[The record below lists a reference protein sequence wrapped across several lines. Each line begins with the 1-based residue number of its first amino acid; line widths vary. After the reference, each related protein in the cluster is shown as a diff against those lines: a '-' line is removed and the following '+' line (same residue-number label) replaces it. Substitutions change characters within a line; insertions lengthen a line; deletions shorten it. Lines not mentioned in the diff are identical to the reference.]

1 MSAAL
6 TAARALARIG
16 WPVLPVAPAGKLP
29 LTAHGVKDAS
39 TDDVRI
45 GQWWRK
51 WPDANVAIATG
62 APGPTVLDVD
72 DLAAAG
78 ELVPELERTG
88 APQVATPRGRHF
100 YFAGQ
105 AGGTIN
111 VGYGELRGRGSY
123 VVCPP
128 SIHPSGREYT
138 WLVEPNGPLPAAPA
152 KVVGDRKGK
161 GAGVREPRERVP
173 KGERHDYLTDHAVR
187 LVRSGITDVGA
198 IERALWA
205 EFEAVCDPL
214 PKPTPWA
221 FQKIAEWAS
230 SSDIANRERERKAEQ
245 EPPELEPAKGKS
257 KAKRQLP
264 YPPDR
269 DAPLADLRAYVRRAM
284 GLPDVIRVDEVVRH
298 GPRVYDP
305 LVIKL
310 SNGARVVFDSQ
321 GDVTAPRMWRNVV
334 QTATAGIAKP
344 ATLTGA
350 ELGDVLWALC
360 VISTTTAEARVEDDL
375 QELVNELVDMAEPV
389 HGTLVEVEP
398 RYLLLGALKERPLYD
413 ATDKGNASPPALVVD
428 TRTGRHYLRSRE
440 APIARMA
447 SPARHIARPV
457 SGAYAHDRAR
467 AAARAG
473 TRRAR
478 APRADSL
485 RIAARQGARVTITRL
500 HAWVD
505 LRAYGPIRALMR
517 VRAREGATTTEPTCA
532 RVGLK
537 PVQARRPVGRPP
549 YVVQTQRKGQNVL
562 ACRDRGRRPANPG
575 GRAAALLDASRR
587 LPPRAPSY
595 GRHSRAPRARLA
607 LAQPPAADA
616 RAARGGRAPTPLHDD
631 PRRPPTR

>member
-1 MSAAL
+1 MSAVL
-6 TAARALARIG
+6 TAARALARNG

-29 LTAHGVKDAS
+29 LTAHGVKDAT

-138 WLVEPNGPLPAAPA
+138 WLVEPNGPLPPAPS
-152 KVVGDRKGK
+152 KVAGERRSK

-187 LVRSGITDVGA
+187 MVRSGITDAGA

-221 FQKIAEWAS
+221 FGKIAEWAA
-230 SSDIANRERERKAEQ
+230 SSDIANRERERKAAQ
-245 EPPELEPAKGKS
+245 EPPELEPEAKGKS
-257 KAKRQLP
+257 KKKRQLP
-264 YPPDR
+264 YPPER
-269 DAPLADLRAYVRRAM
+269 DAPLADLRAFVRRAM
-284 GLPDVIRVDEVVRH
+284 GLPDVIRIDEVVRY
-298 GPRVYDP
+298 GPRTGDS

-310 SNGARVVFDSQ
+310 SNGTRAVFDSQ
-321 GDVTAPRMWRNVV
+321 GDVTAPRHWRDTI
-334 QTATAGIAKP
+334 QTATAGIGKP
-344 ATLTGA
+344 STYTGA

-360 VISTTTAEARVEDDL
+360 VISASTEEQRFEDEL
-375 QELVNELVDMAEPV
+375 TELVRELVTMAEPV
-389 HGTLVEVEP
+389 HGTLEEVEP
-398 RYLLLGALKERPLYD
+398 RYLLLGALGGRTLYD
-413 ATDKGNASPPALVVD
+413 ASDKSNDEPAGARRRYAHRPPLPACGRAYVASRASQTWD
-428 TRTGRHYLRSRE
+428 CER
-440 APIARMA
+440 PICR
-447 SPARHIARPV
+447 
-457 SGAYAHDRAR
+457 AYAHDRA
-467 AAARAG
+467 
-473 TRRAR
+473 
-478 APRADSL
+478 
-485 RIAARQGARVTITRL
+485 
-500 HAWVD
+500 
-505 LRAYGPIRALMR
+505 
-517 VRAREGATTTEPTCA
+517 
-532 RVGLK
+532 
-537 PVQARRPVGRPP
+537 
-549 YVVQTQRKGQNVL
+549 
-562 ACRDRGRRPANPG
+562 
-575 GRAAALLDASRR
+575 
-587 LPPRAPSY
+587 
-595 GRHSRAPRARLA
+595 
-607 LAQPPAADA
+607 
-616 RAARGGRAPTPLHDD
+616 
-631 PRRPPTR
+631 